1 MKISTITTLTH
12 TYDEK
17 MKKIEEFTFYTM
29 IITWLYDIYEIL
41 HRYVRQGNNNIVKS
55 AVSNMRITTMI
66 ALTHKYDERKWRKL
80 KNSHLLENILILN
93 CLLANP

>member
-55 AVSNMRITTMI
+55 AVSKMRITTMI
-66 ALTHKYDERKWRKL
+66 TLTHKYDEKMKKIEEFASFRKYFNSKL
-80 KNSHLLENILILN
+80 FIS
-93 CLLANP
+93 

>member
-41 HRYVRQGNNNIVKS
+41 HRYVRQGNNYIVKS
-55 AVSNMRITTMI
+55 AVNNMRITTMI
-66 ALTHKYDERKWRKL
+66 TLTHKYDEKIKKIEEFSSFRKYFNSKL
-80 KNSHLLENILILN
+80 FIS
-93 CLLANP
+93 